1 MWRHSRARSRWMVLA
16 GVAVVVVGLWLG
28 LKWQG
33 IAESSGSDSY
43 ADERGRAEDARNGE
57 SADPT
62 GSSEFGNTAAKTK
75 DGKPLSKDKREVS
88 DPERA
93 ELIPRAQLWR
103 QPRVPIG
110 QASLAGTTV
119 DEVSCRFKVTD
130 LGGTTPKFD
139 CELESGEEIRI
150 KYGNGPEVPA
160 EAAATRLI
168 RALGFGAD
176 DITIV
181 RTLRC
186 YGCPKEPFSMMRTVE
201 LTKAGAVYARFLD
214 FDEYEEF
221 EWVAMERKFNARPI
235 ETDNVEG
242 WSFFELDRVDAA
254 KGGAPR
260 AHVDGLRLLA
270 VLLAHWDN
278 KSENQRLVCLARD
291 WDEDTACPSPFLLL
305 QDVGATFG
313 PTKFDLEAWRKAPVW
328 EDRAAC
334 TVSMRTLPFEGA
346 TFGRAVISEE
356 GRAFAARLLSQLTE
370 RQLSELFT
378 HARFAEKR
386 GVFTPSHSV
395 ADWIGAFE
403 DKVRAITEGPPCPA
417 A

>member
-1 MWRHSRARSRWMVLA
+1 MWRHSRARLPLMVIA

-28 LKWQG
+28 SKWQA
-33 IAESSGSDSY
+33 IAESDDADSAGSADY
-43 ADERGRAEDARNGE
+43 ADA
-57 SADPT
+57 ADSGPLEEL
-62 GSSEFGNTAAKTK
+62 GKSTAKAK
-75 DGKPLSKDKREVS
+75 DGKPLSKDDREVS
-88 DPERA
+88 EKERA
-93 ELIPRAQLWR
+93 EMIARAQLWR
-103 QPRVPIG
+103 QPRQPISR
-110 QASLAGTTV
+110 ASMSGTTV
-119 DEVSCRFKVTD
+119 DEVTCRFKVTD

-139 CELESGEEIRI
+139 CELDSGEEIRI

-181 RTLRC
+181 RKLRC

-201 LTKAGAVYARFLD
+201 LTKAEALYEKIVVD

-235 ETDNVEG
+235 ETDKLEG
-242 WSFFELDRVDAA
+242 WSFFELDHVNPA

-260 AHVDGLRLLA
+260 EHVDAVRLLA
-270 VLLAHWDN
+270 VFLAHWDN
-278 KSENQRLVCLARD
+278 KSENQRLVCLAREWRD
-291 WDEDTACPSPFLLL
+291 DAACPSPFLLL

-313 PTKFDLEAWRKAPVW
+313 PTKFDLEAWRKAPIW

-334 TVSMRTLPFEGA
+334 TTSMRTLPFEGA
-346 TFGRAVISEE
+346 TFGQAVISER
-356 GRAFAARLLSQLTE
+356 GRTFTASLLGELTEPQLTD
-370 RQLSELFT
+370 LFT

-386 GVFTPSHSV
+386 GVFTPTHSV
-395 ADWIGAFE
+395 GDWISVFN
-403 DKVRAITEGPPCPA
+403 DKVRAIADGPTCPA
-417 A
+417 P